1 MMVMKLS
8 LKPQH
13 LKRYRQI
20 ASLMLRFGFSELVR
34 SSGLEDLLGEDL
46 GRITQKAHPK
56 PEEFARELEEMG
68 PTFVKLGQVMST
80 RGDLIP
86 AEYLKALATLQDDVE
101 VQPFEDVEQVIAEEF
116 GRSVAKTFLTFEP
129 EPLAAASLGQVH
141 KATLQDGRVVAVKV
155 QRKGV
160 RARLADDLD
169 VLDEV
174 ASTLESLSDMAERYR
189 FKQIVEE
196 FRRTLMR
203 ELDYLTEA
211 ANLSTLRKNLEDVEE
226 ILVPEPV
233 EEFTTARVLTMEFVV
248 GRKITDLTDE
258 DRERIDGAKLAERLQ
273 VAYMRQFCI
282 DGFFHADPHPGNVM
296 LTRDGRVA
304 LLDLGMVGSVS
315 TEMRE
320 RLLRLLIALGE
331 GRPEQA
337 ADLAVKIGQPGA
349 RFAEQEFRERIKALV
364 TELQGAQLDQ
374 IQLGTVVMDLA
385 RAAGDTGMR
394 PPVELTMI
402 GKALMNLDE
411 LGRCLAPDFDPYQAI
426 RDHAIPLVVKMIR
439 QNTTPAAMLGRAL
452 EVNEFANQLPGR
464 VNKILDRVAENRLE
478 FKVRSFDE
486 HQLMEGFQKV
496 ANRIAHGLVL
506 AALIIGAAM
515 MMGIDTEFTIFGYP
529 GFAILL
535 FVAAVGGGFALVWDI
550 VRHDRRMRR
559 K

>member
-1 MMVMKLS
+1 MVMKLS

-56 PEEFARELEEMG
+56 PGEFARELEEMG
-68 PTFVKLGQVMST
+68 PTFVKLGQVLST

-86 AEYLKALATLQDDVE
+86 AEYLKALSSLQDDVE
-101 VQPFEDVEQVIAEEF
+101 PQSFELVEQVVTEEF
-116 GRSVAKTFLTFEP
+116 GLGIAKTFRTFEP

-141 KATLQDGRVVAVKV
+141 KATLGDGRTVAVKV
-155 QRKGV
+155 QRQGI

-174 ASTLESLSDMAERYR
+174 ASTLESLTEFAERFR
-189 FKQIVEE
+189 FKGIVQE

-203 ELDYLTEA
+203 ELDYRTEA
-211 ANLSTLRKNLEDVEE
+211 ANLATLRDNLADFKE
-226 ILVPEPV
+226 IFVPQPID
-233 EEFTTARVLTMEFVV
+233 EFTTSRVLTMDFVV
-248 GRKITDLTDE
+248 GRKITELTDE
-258 DRERIDGAKLAERLQ
+258 DRDGIDGPGLAERLQ
-273 VAYMRQFCI
+273 VAYMKQFCI

-296 LTRDGRVA
+296 LTADGQVA
-304 LLDLGMVGSVS
+304 LLDLGMVGRVS

-337 ADLAVKIGQPGA
+337 ADLAVKIGHPG
-349 RFAEQEFRERIKALV
+349 EQFRERDFRDRIKMLV
-364 TELQGAQLDQ
+364 NAFQGMPMEQ

-394 PPVELTMI
+394 PPSELTMI

-411 LGRCLAPDFDPYQAI
+411 LGRSLAPGFDPYEAI
-426 RDHAIPLVVKMIR
+426 RRSAIPLVLKMIR
-439 QNTTPAAMLGRAL
+439 QNSTPAALLGRAL

-486 HQLMEGFQKV
+486 QQLMEGFQKV

-515 MMGIDTEFTIFGYP
+515 LMGVETDFRILGYP

-535 FVAAVGGGFALVWDI
+535 FVAAAAGGVALVWDI
-550 VRHDRRMRR
+550 MRHDRRMRR

>member
-1 MMVMKLS
+1 MKIS

-46 GRITQKAHPK
+46 GRITQRAHPK

-68 PTFVKLGQVMST
+68 PTFVKLGQVLST

-86 AEYLKALATLQDDVE
+86 VDYIKALQSLQDDVE
-101 VQPFEDVEQVIAEEF
+101 AVPFEQIEAVVHEEF

-141 KATLQDGRVVAVKV
+141 RATLPDGTEVAVKV
-155 QRKGV
+155 QRPGIK
-160 RARLADDLD
+160 AKLADDLD

-174 ASTLESLSDMAERYR
+174 ASTLESLTQFAERYR
-189 FKQIVEE
+189 FKHIVDE

-203 ELDYLTEA
+203 ELDYRTEA
-211 ANLSTLRKNLEDVEE
+211 DNLATLAENMKEFPE
-226 ILVPEPV
+226 IYVPQPMR
-233 EEFTTARVLTMEFVV
+233 EFTTARVLAMEFVR

-258 DRERIDGAKLAERLQ
+258 DRANIDGNHLADTLQ
-273 VAYMRQFCI
+273 KAYMKQFCI

-296 LTRDGRVA
+296 LTDDGRIA
-304 LLDLGMVGSVS
+304 LLDLGMVGRVSV
-315 TEMRE
+315 EMRE

-337 ADLAVKIGQPGA
+337 ADLSVKIGHPGA
-349 RFAEQEFRERIKALV
+349 DFREREFRDRIKTLV
-364 TELQGAQLDQ
+364 NAYQGALLEGVD
-374 IQLGTVVMDLA
+374 LGRVVMDLA
-385 RAAGDTGMR
+385 RSAGDTGMR
-394 PPVELTMI
+394 PPSELTMI
-402 GKALMNLDE
+402 GKAMMNLDE
-411 LGRCLAPDFDPYQAI
+411 IGRSLAPNFDPYESI
-426 RDHAIPLVVKMIR
+426 RNSAIPLVLKMIK
-439 QNTTPAAMLGRAL
+439 QSTSPASMLGRAL

-478 FKVRSFDE
+478 FKVQTIDE
-486 HQLMEGFQKV
+486 RELIQGFQKV
-496 ANRIAHGLVL
+496 ANRIAHGLVVGSM
-506 AALIIGAAM
+506 IVGAAM
-515 MMGIDTEFTIFGYP
+515 LMNIQTKFTILGYP

-535 FVAAVGGGFALVWDI
+535 FVAALGGGIALVWDI
-550 VRHDRRMRR
+550 IRHDRRNRG